1 MEPVED
7 TRPPHRPRSG
17 WVIVALSVGMIV
29 FLGLV
34 AAVSRAH
41 HTPGSHAGIHSP
53 PSGVGDYVFTIF
65 FIVLVAGALFVLYIW
80 FSERDLIVEARRG
93 RKKGSGTYRALI
105 MIFLVL
111 GLVPVLRNRFHILQH
126 PGRGLLSPSKVH
138 PGRPHTAK
146 KPPPGPG
153 NPTHA
158 PKFEY
163 LPIALAT
170 AAGLTVLG
178 FIGVRSVRRSRNE
191 LVPQYLLEREF
202 ESLLDDTLD
211 DLYATKDP
219 RAAIIAAYA
228 RMEKLFAARGF
239 ARDPAETS
247 MEYLGRCVG
256 ELRAS
261 GAALGRLTGLF
272 QRAKFSTHEVNDKM
286 RDEAIEALTQVR
298 DELRAHRQE
307 DELRRAEAARLAEER
322 AALQSE
328 TEKGREFGEDPFQAA
343 AERMRGNIYTGGR

>member
-7 TRPPHRPRSG
+7 TRPPHRPRSA
-17 WVIVALSVGMIV
+17 WLIVALSLGMIA
-29 FLGLV
+29 FLALV

-41 HTPGSHAGIHSP
+41 HTPGSRAGVHSP

-65 FIVLVAGALFVLYIW
+65 FIVLVAAALFVLYIW
-80 FSERDLIVEARRG
+80 FSERDLIIEARRG
-93 RKKGSGTYRALI
+93 RKKSRGTYRALI
-105 MIFLVL
+105 MIFLLL
-111 GLVPVLRNRFHILQH
+111 GIVPVLRNRFHILQH
-126 PGRGLLSPSKVH
+126 AGRGESPAKIH
-138 PGRPHTAK
+138 NGRPQKTK
-146 KPPPGPG
+146 KPPTGPG
-153 NPTHA
+153 NTANA

-170 AAGLTVLG
+170 AAGIAVLG
-178 FIGVRSVRRSRNE
+178 FIGVRSVRRSRGE
-191 LVPQYLLEREF
+191 LVPQYILEREF

-239 ARDPAETS
+239 AREPAETS

-272 QRAKFSTHEVNDKM
+272 QRAKFSTHEVDATM
-286 RDEAIEALTQVR
+286 RNEAIVALTQVR
-298 DELRAHRQE
+298 DELRAQRQE
-307 DELRRAEAARLAEER
+307 DEMRRAEAARIAADR
-322 AALQSE
+322 AALQSDG
-328 TEKGREFGEDPFQAA
+328 EKGREFGEDPFQAA
-343 AERMRGNIYTGGR
+343 AEKMRGDVYTGGR

>member
-1 MEPVED
+1 MEPVQD
-7 TRPPHRPRSG
+7 TRPPHRPRSA
-17 WVIVALSVGMIV
+17 WLIVALSLGMIA

-41 HTPGSHAGIHSP
+41 HTPGSRNGIHSP

-65 FIVLVAGALFVLYIW
+65 FIVLVAGALFVLYVW

-93 RKKGSGTYRALI
+93 RKKNRGTYRTLI
-105 MIFLVL
+105 MLFVLL
-111 GLVPVLRNRFHILQH
+111 GLVMLLRSRFHVFEH

-138 PGRPHTAK
+138 PGHPQKAK
-146 KPPPGPG
+146 KPPGGPG
-153 NPTHA
+153 DRAHA
-158 PKFEY
+158 PQFEY

-170 AAGLTVLG
+170 AAGLVVLG

-191 LVPQYLLEREF
+191 LVPQYLLEREL

-228 RMEKLFAARGF
+228 RMEQLFAARGF

-247 MEYLGRCVG
+247 MEFLARCVG

-272 QRAKFSTHEVNDKM
+272 QRAKFSTHEVDSAM

-307 DELRRAEAARLAEER
+307 DELRRAEAARIASER
-322 AALQSE
+322 AALQSDS
-328 TEKGREFGEDPFQAA
+328 EKDRQFGEDPFQAA
-343 AERMRGNIYTGGR
+343 AERMRGDVYTGGR